1 MSYIFI
7 YYACVV
13 LILLKSYCYISI
25 AVIAPTNLTS
35 HATSVTKLN
44 GTNFSEWKEQVE
56 FTLGVLELDMAL
68 LKDKPASLTETSTP
82 EEKTIFNARERSD
95 RLSTMFLRMTIAA
108 NIKTSLPTPE
118 NAKDYMKVIT
128 DRIKTA
134 DKSLAGKLMADLTTM
149 KFDGTR
155 SKH

>member
-1 MSYIFI
+1 MTTFDGIMCRNYGDYPQEHLNFMSYIFI

-82 EEKTIFNARERSD
+82 EEKTLFNA
-95 RLSTMFLRMTIAA
+95 
-108 NIKTSLPTPE
+108 
-118 NAKDYMKVIT
+118 
-128 DRIKTA
+128 
-134 DKSLAGKLMADLTTM
+134 
-149 KFDGTR
+149 
-155 SKH
+155 